1 MRADSRKYFKFLGNL
16 IIYALMILILIIT
29 VFPIL
34 YSLCSSLKS
43 TQEILAG
50 SNFFP
55 QQIRT
60 GNYVEAWNK
69 SNFKSYF
76 WNSIYMTF
84 FIVAGTIITSTT
96 AGYVFARSS
105 FPGKNLLYGLIT
117 STMFIAAGSL
127 YLFPQLQVAKAL
139 GISNSL
145 WGVIIINIFG
155 INITQ
160 LYISRNYISSIPQEI
175 DEAACIDGC
184 SFMGIYLRIILPLVK
199 PLIATIGLLAFMNS
213 WNDYLLPMVF
223 TLGNRNLQPLVV
235 GILTM
240 RNSGESITSW
250 NLMFAGTSMAVLPML
265 IVYLFLNKYF
275 VAGLTNGAVKG

>member
-1 MRADSRKYFKFLGNL
+1 MTGKSKAIKWLGEIIKYT
-16 IIYALMILILIIT
+16 LMT
-29 VFPIL
+29 VLLVLTIFPVL
-34 YSLCSSLKS
+34 YSLSSSFKG
-43 TQEILAG
+43 TQEILSG
-50 SNFFP
+50 SHFFP
-55 QQIRT
+55 ET
-60 GNYVEAWNK
+60 LNLDNYIEAWNK

-76 WNSIYMTF
+76 WNSLYMTF
-84 FIVAGTIITSTT
+84 FIVVGTIVTATT
-96 AGYVFARSS
+96 AGYVFSRAT
-105 FPGKNLLYGLIT
+105 FPGKKLLYLIIT
-117 STMFIAAGSL
+117 SSMFIAAGSL
-127 YLFPQLQVAKAL
+127 YLYPQLQVAKML

-160 LYISRNYISSIPQEI
+160 LYISRNFINSIPREI

-184 SFMGIYLRIILPLVK
+184 GFFGIYVRIIFPLVK
-199 PLIATIGLLAFMNS
+199 PLIATIGLLSFMNA

-223 TLGNRNLQPLVV
+223 TLGNRDLQPLVV

-250 NLMFAGTSMAVLPML
+250 NLMFAGTSMAVVPML
-265 IVYLFLNKYF
+265 VVYLLLNKYF